1 MKAKTVYVCSKCGN
15 KVSKWMGCCTVCGS
29 YNTFEEETQI
39 VSKGG
44 RSAEPKAL
52 GKNAVRL
59 YEVKSGGNDRIVTGI
74 KEFDRVLGG
83 GMVKDSVTIITSPPG
98 GGKSTLALAV
108 AQCAAK
114 QGYSV
119 LYATGEESESQIKR
133 RADRIIEK
141 IEENIWITAD
151 TCMDNVL
158 EEIKK
163 IEPDIVIIDSIQ
175 TFALNEMLPSRAGN
189 PVQTMECA
197 GEMVKVAKSG
207 SKKTAVII
215 IGQMNKNDEL
225 AGIRSLEHL
234 VDTVLVMDS
243 GYDDELRSLMATK
256 NRFGS
261 TGEMGFFA
269 MTEKG
274 LVSIDNPSEY
284 FITQRDENEF
294 VSGSTIAVIREGSR
308 PIVAEVESLV
318 SKSYMPY
325 PSRIG
330 EALKREQL
338 NTLISIL
345 EQRGGINLSD
355 KNVVI
360 KSTGGIMLREP
371 SVSLAVI
378 ICIAGSVLGKAV
390 KGKTAFIADVGL
402 TGELKKVPGLEAR
415 IKELDRMGFERVY
428 VAKDSVK
435 IKTEHV
441 KIIETKYLKDVIK
454 DVFN

>member
-1 MKAKTVYVCSKCGN
+1 MKEKTVYVCSNCGN
-15 KVSKWMGCCTVCGS
+15 KAAKWMGYCSKCGS
-29 YNTFEEETQI
+29 YNTFEEEVEVT
-39 VSKGG
+39 VKKGTVQ
-44 RSAEPKAL
+44 KASS
-52 GKNAVRL
+52 KNAVRL
-59 YEVKSGGNDRIVTGI
+59 AEVKDGGSDRIITGI
-74 KEFDRVLGG
+74 KEFDRVTGG
-83 GMVKDSVTIITSPPG
+83 GLVKDSVTIITSPPG
-98 GGKSTLALAV
+98 GGKSTLALDV
-108 AQCAAK
+108 AQKAAL
-114 QGYSV
+114 QGLNV
-119 LYATGEESESQIKR
+119 LYASGEESDSQIKR
-133 RADRIIEK
+133 RADRIIEN
-141 IEENIWITAD
+141 ISDRIWIWAD

-158 EEIKK
+158 AEIKNV
-163 IEPDIVIIDSIQ
+163 DADLVIIDSIQ
-175 TFALNEMLPSRAGN
+175 TFYLNEMLPSRAGN

-197 GEMVKVAKSG
+197 GEMVKVAKNG
-207 SKKTAVII
+207 NKKVAVII

-243 GYDDELRSLMATK
+243 NYDDGLRSLMATK

-274 LVSIDNPSEY
+274 LISIDNPSEY
-284 FITQRDENEF
+284 FVTQRDDGEY
-294 VSGSTIAVIREGSR
+294 VSGSAMAVIREGSR
-308 PIVAEVESLV
+308 PIIAEVESLV

-345 EQRGGINLSD
+345 EQRAGINLSD

-360 KSTGGIMLREP
+360 KGTGGIVLREP
-371 SVSLAVI
+371 AVSLAVI
-378 ICIAGSVLGKAV
+378 MSIVSSVYGRAIG
-390 KGKTAFIADVGL
+390 GKTAFVADVGL
-402 TGELKKVPGLEAR
+402 TGEIKKVPGLDAR
-415 IKELDRMGFERVY
+415 IKELDRMGFDKVY

-435 IKTEHV
+435 VKTERL
-441 KIIETKYLKDVIK
+441 KIVEMKYLKDVIK

>member
-1 MKAKTVYVCSKCGN
+1 MKEKTVYVCTNCGN
-15 KVSKWMGCCTVCGS
+15 KSAKWMGHCSKCGS
-29 YNTFEEETQI
+29 YNTFEEDVEIT
-39 VSKGG
+39 VKKGTVQ
-44 RSAEPKAL
+44 KASSF
-52 GKNAVRL
+52 KNAVRL
-59 YEVKSGGNDRIVTGI
+59 TEVKDVGNDRIITGI
-74 KEFDRVLGG
+74 KEFDRVTGG
-83 GMVKDSVTIITSPPG
+83 GIVKDSVTIITSPPG

-108 AQCAAK
+108 AQKAAE
-114 QGYSV
+114 QGLNV
-119 LYATGEESESQIKR
+119 LYASGEESDSQIKR

-141 IEENIWITAD
+141 IENKIWIAAD
-151 TCMDNVL
+151 TCMDNIL
-158 EEIKK
+158 AEIKSVSA
-163 IEPDIVIIDSIQ
+163 DLVIIDSIQ
-175 TFALNEMLPSRAGN
+175 TFFLNEMLPSRAGN

-197 GEMVKVAKSG
+197 SEMVKVAKSG
-207 SKKTAVII
+207 SKKVAVII

-243 GYDDELRSLMATK
+243 SYDDGLRSLMATK

-274 LVSIDNPSEY
+274 LISIDNPSEH
-284 FITQRDENEF
+284 FVTQRDEGEY
-294 VSGSTIAVIREGSR
+294 VSGSAMAVIREGSR
-308 PIVAEVESLV
+308 PIIAEVESLV

-345 EQRGGINLSD
+345 EQRGGINLFD

-360 KSTGGIMLREP
+360 KGTGGIMLREP
-371 SVSLAVI
+371 AVSLAVI
-378 ICIAGSVLGKAV
+378 MSIVSSVYGKAIT
-390 KGKTAFIADVGL
+390 GKTAFVADVGL
-402 TGELKKVPGLEAR
+402 TGEIKKVPGLEVR
-415 IKELDRMGFERVY
+415 IKELDRMGFEKVY
-428 VAKDSVK
+428 VAKDSVR
-435 IKTEHV
+435 IKTNRLKVVEM
-441 KIIETKYLKDVIK
+441 KYLKDVIK